1 LGEDVE
7 MGCQEPPTRP
17 ARRRRRSLLAA
28 VAVGVLTLTAAAC
41 RVPSRYDEATIIGGL
56 QSPWDMAFEPGGGFF
71 FTERTG
77 NINFGTVAGQRF
89 VIGHP
94 GDVVAEGEGG
104 MMGIAVD
111 PDFATNR
118 RIYTCYMTANDVRVV
133 RWVVAPNL
141 TLDGGTPIV
150 TGIQRSSNGRHSGC
164 RTRFAPPSVS
174 DGTLF
179 VTTGD
184 AANGT
189 NPQDLN
195 SLNGKVLRVTTDGAA
210 PGGNMVINGR
220 TSVIYAYGFRNPQG
234 ISWRPS
240 DGWPFLI
247 EHGSDRDDEITPI
260 HPGANGGWN
269 PVPGYNESVP
279 MTNFNLPDVVAPQW
293 SSGFP
298 TSAPSGGTF
307 VTSSLW
313 GDRAGQM
320 ALAVLKG
327 QELRMVNLS
336 PGVVEAGG
344 AVVTN
349 LGRIRV
355 AVESPFDGRL
365 YVLTDS
371 PSGAIVQITPVL

>member
-1 LGEDVE
+1 

-28 VAVGVLTLTAAAC
+28 AAVGLLTLTAAAC

-56 QSPWDMAFEPGGGFF
+56 SSPWDMAFEPGGAFF

-77 NINFGTVAGQRF
+77 NINFGTVTGVRF

-94 GDVVAEGEGG
+94 VDVDAEGEGG

-111 PDFATNR
+111 PGFASNR
-118 RIYTCYMTANDVRVV
+118 RIYTCYMTANDIRVV
-133 RWVVAPNL
+133 RWVVATNL

-150 TGIQRSSNGRHSGC
+150 TGIQRSSQGRHSGC
-164 RTRFAPPSVS
+164 RTRFGP
-174 DGTLF
+174 DGALY

-184 AANGT
+184 AALGT
-189 NPQDLN
+189 NPQNLN
-195 SLNGKVLRVTTDGAA
+195 SLNGKVLRVDTNGNPVA
-210 PGGNMVINGR
+210 GNMVINGG
-220 TSVIYAYGFRNPQG
+220 TSRIFAYGFRNPQG

-240 DGWPFLI
+240 DGQPFLI

-260 HPGANGGWN
+260 VAGGNGGWN
-269 PVPGYNESVP
+269 PIPGYNESVP
-279 MTNFNLPDVVAPQW
+279 MTNFALGSNVMAPQW

-298 TSAPSGGTF
+298 TIAPSGGTF

-320 ALAVLKG
+320 AMAVLKG
-327 QELRMVNLS
+327 QQLRMINLNE
-336 PGVVEAGG
+336 GVVESGG
-344 AVVTN
+344 AVITN

-371 PSGAIVQITPVL
+371 PNGAIVQITPVI